1 MTAAS
6 RPAIDPGGALMS
18 ATTTSGVKDWP
29 AIARSD
35 TLCGLA
41 RALEPM
47 ARIRPP
53 MVTIRTPDR
62 EQLREAAAARGMTVA
77 DLIRQ
82 ALAAQGVPIRC
93 S

>member
-1 MTAAS
+1 
-6 RPAIDPGGALMS
+6 MS
-18 ATTTSGVKDWP
+18 ATTTSSGVKGWP
-29 AIARSD
+29 TIAGPD

-62 EQLREAAAARGMTVA
+62 EQLREAAAARGMTVT